1 MRELSQPPLS
11 ARSSSSSGECKQTRN
26 DVTAAAK
33 ATARS
38 IDKSMCAGNQVTGRG
53 GPSQV
58 TDMSVATD
66 TQTVNQHDLDTFHKE
81 YGFKLSLQLDEAQ
94 HYEILEMLLRYK
106 CVFARDMTE
115 INVCKGEPLKL
126 ELHTNRK
133 MFKRQYRL
141 SEPDKVEMDRQ
152 IQQMEKSGVIERSS
166 SSY

>member
-1 MRELSQPPLS
+1 MRELSQPLLN

-81 YGFKLSLQLDEAQ
+81 YGLSLI
-94 HYEILEMLLRYK
+94 HI
-106 CVFARDMTE
+106 
-115 INVCKGEPLKL
+115 
-126 ELHTNRK
+126 
-133 MFKRQYRL
+133 
-141 SEPDKVEMDRQ
+141 SEPTRP
-152 IQQMEKSGVIERSS
+152 
-166 SSY
+166 Y